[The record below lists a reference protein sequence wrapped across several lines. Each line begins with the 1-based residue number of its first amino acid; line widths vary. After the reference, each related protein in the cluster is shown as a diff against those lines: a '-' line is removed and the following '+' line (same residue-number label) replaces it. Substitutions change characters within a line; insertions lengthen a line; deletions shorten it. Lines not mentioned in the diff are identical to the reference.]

1 MDNTDLA
8 QDETGDTKL
17 EAGVASAVNAVAA
30 ANAANPLAEQVYQ
43 QLKQDIFSFRLLPG
57 DRFSENGIA
66 QYYGVSRTPMRDGLF
81 RLQREGYLEVGFR
94 RGWKVAQINFEQL
107 DQLYDL
113 RIVLELAAFERIAAG
128 DAPHAAIDT
137 LKSIWCIDLTERES
151 DPVTMFGMDEDFH
164 RQLVAATG
172 NNEMLRVHNEVTERI
187 RIVRRLD
194 FVKPHRT
201 SATYDEH
208 AKMLYLL
215 ERSRIQEAS
224 ILLRAHITQSKLE
237 VRRIT
242 LSMLAAA
249 RDQKLPFVS

>member
-1 MDNTDLA
+1 
-8 QDETGDTKL
+8 
-17 EAGVASAVNAVAA
+17 
-30 ANAANPLAEQVYQ
+30 
-43 QLKQDIFSFRLLPG
+43 
-57 DRFSENGIA
+57 
-66 QYYGVSRTPMRDGLF
+66 
-81 RLQREGYLEVGFR
+81 
-94 RGWKVAQINFEQL
+94 
-107 DQLYDL
+107 
-113 RIVLELAAFERIAAG
+113 
-128 DAPHAAIDT
+128 
-137 LKSIWCIDLTERES
+137 RES
-151 DPVTMFGMDEDFH
+151 DPDTMFGMDEDFH
-164 RQLVAATG
+164 RRLVAATG

-215 ERSRIQEAS
+215 ERSRIQEAN